1 MHDERDQARWFGNG
15 RLRPKIRLRL
25 PFRRLDICQGAKKFV
40 TLRRAYTHPRTNLQS
55 FQPID
60 KK

>member
-40 TLRRAYTHPRTNLQS
+40 TKHTQARIHTSTHKPSKFPT
-55 FQPID
+55 D
-60 KK
+60 